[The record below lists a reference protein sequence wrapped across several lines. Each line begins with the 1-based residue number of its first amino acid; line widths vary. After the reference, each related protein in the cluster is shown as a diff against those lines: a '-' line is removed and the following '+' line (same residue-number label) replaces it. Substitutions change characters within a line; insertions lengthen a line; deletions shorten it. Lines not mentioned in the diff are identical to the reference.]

1 MLKRTESRGLPSAP
15 SRCERSTPSNL
26 APSRWIAS
34 RDRWFRASVCRH
46 TDCTCQLSKAWAS
59 ISRFISV
66 FTPVLIASLLS
77 QV

>member
-1 MLKRTESRGLPSAP
+1 MLNRAESRGLRSTA
-15 SRCERSTPSNL
+15 SRCARRMPSKL
-26 APSRWIAS
+26 PPIRCIAS

-46 TDCTCQLSKAWAS
+46 TERTSHTSKACVS

-66 FTPVLIASLLS
+66 FAPVRRASAAS